1 MLRLYHNDIPRFVM
15 GFLGQRP
22 SLLPFNKKKIYILIK
37 VVQTLHCFEI
47 NDLDPICSGTRV
59 VQMIHSFV
67 FNDLDAWRYSA
78 TGIISYGEIPKQKKT
93 RRSGP
98 RRALWYEPVYM

>member
-15 GFLGQRP
+15 GFLGQKP
-22 SLLPFNKKKIYILIK
+22 PLLPFNKKNIYILIK

-47 NDLDPICSGTRV
+47 NDLDPICSGTSV

-67 FNDLDAWRYSA
+67 FNGLDAWRYS
-78 TGIISYGEIPKQKKT
+78 GYWYHKF
-93 RRSGP
+93 
-98 RRALWYEPVYM
+98 RAVARNAIW